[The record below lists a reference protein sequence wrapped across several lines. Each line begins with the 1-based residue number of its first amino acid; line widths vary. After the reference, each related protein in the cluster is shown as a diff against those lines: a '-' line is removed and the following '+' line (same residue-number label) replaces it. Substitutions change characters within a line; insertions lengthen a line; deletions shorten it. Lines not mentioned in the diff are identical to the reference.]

1 MKCYLSEAVE
11 VASDDFEFSKILC
24 EISTP
29 ESSIFELVVN
39 ENYPAR
45 EFYVQKTFTYG
56 EAIVIWFL
64 TIFAIFLIAKT
75 VFNFLWKK

>member
-1 MKCYLSEAVE
+1 MKCLFSEPVE
-11 VASDDFEFSKILC
+11 LATDDFEYS
-24 EISTP
+24 EINCVSTP
-29 ESSIFELVVN
+29 GAIFELISN
-39 ENYPAR
+39 ESYPDR
-45 EFYVQKTFTYG
+45 QFYVQKTFTYG